1 MDRLT
6 SRKNPVIRQLRALGR
21 ERSARAEA
29 GLFIG
34 DGEKLLREAIQSGA
48 EIDTVLWA
56 ETPAL
61 LVPNAAHEFTAPAEL
76 VEYVSA
82 LSHSPGPVFTVRM
95 QPKALPE
102 TLRRVI
108 VLETVQDPGNV
119 GTVLRTANALG
130 MDAVILTG
138 SCADL
143 YSPKT
148 VRSTMGAIFRMPV
161 IECSAVDMKSL
172 LIQHGLPLYG
182 AALSDSAKDLRTVA
196 LDRAAVAIGSEG
208 QGLSRELLSLCDG
221 EIIIPMR
228 PESES
233 LNAAIAASVVMWEMA
248 RTGEC
253 GA

>member
-21 ERSARAEA
+21 ERSSRTEA
-29 GLFIG
+29 GLFVG
-34 DGEKLLREAIQSGA
+34 DGEKLLREAIQCGA
-48 EIDTVLWA
+48 EIETVLWSEA
-56 ETPAL
+56 PAMD
-61 LVPNAAHEFTAPAEL
+61 VPGAAHQFTAPGEL

-82 LSHSPGPVFTVRM
+82 LSHSLGPVFTVHM
-95 QPKALPE
+95 QPRALPE

-130 MDAVILTG
+130 MDAVLLTG
-138 SCADL
+138 CCADL

-161 IECSAVDMKSL
+161 LECTLEEMKQL
-172 LIQHGLPLYG
+172 LVQHELPLYG
-182 AALSDSAKDLRTVA
+182 AALSESARDLRTVA
-196 LDRAAVAIGSEG
+196 LAHSAVAVGSEG
-208 QGLSRELLSLCDG
+208 QGLSRELLDLCDG

-233 LNAAIAASVVMWEMA
+233 LNAAVAASVVMWEMA
-248 RTGEC
+248 RSEGIGE
-253 GA
+253 

>member
-29 GLFIG
+29 GLFVG
-34 DGEKLLREAIQSGA
+34 DGEKLLREAIQCGA

-56 ETPAL
+56 ETPAME
-61 LVPNAAHEFTAPAEL
+61 VPNAAHQYTAPAEL

-82 LSHSPGPVFTVRM
+82 LSHSPGPFFSVRM
-95 QPKALPE
+95 QPKPLPE
-102 TLRRVI
+102 MLRRVI

-148 VRSTMGAIFRMPV
+148 VRTTVGAILRMPV
-161 IECSAVDMKSL
+161 LGRPHGALNMMLE
-172 LIQHGLPLYG
+172 QHNLPLYG
-182 AALSDSAKDLRTVA
+182 AALTDTAKDLRSVA
-196 LDRAAVAIGSEG
+196 LNRAAVAIGSEG
-208 QGLSRELLSLCDG
+208 QGLSCELLSLCGG

-233 LNAAIAASVVMWEMA
+233 LNAAVAAAVVMWEMA
-248 RTGEC
+248 RAGEI
-253 GA
+253 GT

>member
-29 GLFIG
+29 GLFVG
-34 DGEKLLREAIQSGA
+34 DGEKLLREAIQCGV
-48 EIDTVLWA
+48 EIDSVLWS
-56 ETPAL
+56 EKSTMD
-61 LVPNAAHEFTAPAEL
+61 VPNAEHQFTAPEEL

-82 LSHSPGPVFTVRM
+82 LSHSPGPVFTIRM
-95 QPKALPE
+95 LPKTLPE
-102 TLRRVI
+102 ALRRVI

-130 MDAVILTG
+130 IDAVLLTG
-138 SCADL
+138 NCADL

-148 VRSTMGAIFRMPV
+148 VRSTMGAIFRMPAM
-161 IECSAVDMKSL
+161 ECTLEEMKQL
-172 LIQHGLPLYG
+172 LAQHELPLYG
-182 AALSDSAKDLRTVA
+182 AALSESARDLRAVA

-233 LNAAIAASVVMWEMA
+233 LNAAVAASVVMWEMA
-248 RTGEC
+248 RTGEIVS
-253 GA
+253 

>member
-108 VLETVQDPGNV
+108 VLETVQEPGNV

-172 LIQHGLPLYG
+172 LMQHGLPLYG

-196 LDRAAVAIGSEG
+196 LDHAAVAIGSEG

-248 RTGEC
+248 RTREC

>member
-6 SRKNPVIRQLRALGR
+6 SRKNPIIRQLRALGR
-21 ERSARAEA
+21 ERSARAET
-29 GLFIG
+29 GLFVG
-34 DGEKLLREAIQSGA
+34 DGEKLLHEAIQSGV

-56 ETPAL
+56 ETPAMDF
-61 LVPNAAHEFTAPAEL
+61 PGAAHQFTAPAEL

-95 QPKALPE
+95 QPKPFPE
-102 TLRRVI
+102 ALRRVI

-130 MDAVILTG
+130 MDAVLLTG
-138 SCADL
+138 NCAGL

-148 VRSTMGAIFRMPV
+148 VRSTMGAIFRMPAL
-161 IECSAVDMKSL
+161 ECTLDEMKAL
-172 LIQHGLPLYG
+172 LEQHGLPLYG
-182 AALSDSAKDLRTVA
+182 AALSESARDLRTVA
-196 LDRAAVAIGSEG
+196 LGYAAVAIGSEG

-233 LNAAIAASVVMWEMA
+233 LNAAVAASVVMWEMA
-248 RTGEC
+248 RTEGIDE
-253 GA
+253 

>member
-29 GLFIG
+29 GFFVG
-34 DGEKLLREAIQSGA
+34 DGEKLLREAIQCGA
-48 EIDTVLWA
+48 EIDTILWS
-56 ETPAL
+56 ETPSME
-61 LVPNAAHEFTAPAEL
+61 VPHSAHQYTAPAEL

-95 QPKALPE
+95 QPKPLPE
-102 TLRRVI
+102 VMRRVI

-130 MDAVILTG
+130 MDAVLLTG

-161 IECSAVDMKSL
+161 LECSLKEMKAL
-172 LIQHGLPLYG
+172 LEKHALPLYG
-182 AALSDSAKDLRTVA
+182 AALSDSARDLRTMA

-208 QGLSRELLSLCDG
+208 QGLSRALLEVCDG

-233 LNAAIAASVVMWEMA
+233 LNAAVAASVVMWEMA

-253 GA
+253 GS

>member
-6 SRKNPVIRQLRALGR
+6 SRKNPVIRQLWALGR
-21 ERSARAEA
+21 ERSARAET
-29 GLFIG
+29 GLFVG
-34 DGEKLLREAIQSGA
+34 DGEKLLHEAIQSGV

-56 ETPAL
+56 ETPAMDF
-61 LVPNAAHEFTAPAEL
+61 PGAAHQFTAPAEL

-95 QPKALPE
+95 QPKPIPE
-102 TLRRVI
+102 ALRRVI

-130 MDAVILTG
+130 MDAVLLTG
-138 SCADL
+138 NCAGL

-148 VRSTMGAIFRMPV
+148 VRSTMGAIFRMPAL
-161 IECSAVDMKSL
+161 ECTLDEMKAL
-172 LIQHGLPLYG
+172 LEQHGLPLYG
-182 AALSDSAKDLRTVA
+182 AALSESARDLRTVA
-196 LDRAAVAIGSEG
+196 LGYAAVAIGSEG

-233 LNAAIAASVVMWEMA
+233 LNAAVAASVVMWEMA
-248 RTGEC
+248 RNEGIDE
-253 GA
+253 

>member
-21 ERSARAEA
+21 ERSTRAEA
-29 GLFIG
+29 GLFVG
-34 DGEKLLREAIQSGA
+34 DGEKLLREAIQCGA
-48 EIDTVLWA
+48 EIDTILWA
-56 ETPAL
+56 ETTAL
-61 LVPNAAHEFTAPAEL
+61 RVPNEAHEFTAPAEL

-95 QPKALPE
+95 QPKSLPE

-161 IECSAVDMKSL
+161 LECSLADMKSIL
-172 LIQHGLPLYG
+172 RQHGLPLYG
-182 AALSDSAKDLRTVA
+182 AALSDAAKDLRTVA

-208 QGLSRELLSLCDG
+208 QGLSRELLALCDG

-248 RTGEC
+248 RTGEY